1 LTVVGVVVVVH
12 GGVKVYRGNAAAAR
26 TYLEAD
32 HARVDDYYLAEGTGL
47 AERLVATPDGGVERV
62 GVLDS
67 DDYEAWVA
75 GLDPVTGQPRGR
87 LRTDP
92 NAVRFVEVVVN
103 GPKTWS
109 LAAALHPEIADAY
122 DAAQDR
128 AATQIVGWLAGH
140 ATTRVGPRGRQVQV
154 PVERIEAVTVRHYTS
169 RAGDPHRHLHL
180 QVNARVWAEQK
191 WRGLHTVGVRDMID
205 ALNGIGH
212 AAVACDPEFRRALAG
227 HGFTLDPA
235 TSEVEELTRFVGP
248 FSARARQIGKN
259 LDRYEAEWR
268 LANPGVEPGPALL
281 RAWDRR
287 AWSEARPDKVVPMD
301 GGELTDRWVTELRR
315 LGYRHREPRPLHQP
329 VVKTGQVERE
339 AAVEVVLSRLGARR
353 SGWNAADV
361 RGEVE
366 QLLARAG
373 LVAEPAARIEL
384 AEDLTARTVA
394 ACVPLLAESG
404 TPEHIRAL
412 TSPAVL
418 AVEVDLTARLAAR
431 AATSGQSVG
440 LRGGD
445 LDDAQRG
452 AVSALGGN
460 HRLVVVE
467 GAAGAGK
474 TATLAA
480 TQFVLQRRG
489 HRLVVVTPTL
499 KAAQVAAGEVGARAF
514 SAAWLAHQYGY
525 RWDEDGH
532 WTREPTDPCGAAPP
546 DAAALRPEDLLLVD
560 EAGMLDQDTARALL
574 MIADETGARLALVGD
589 RHQLPAVGRGGV
601 LDHAA
606 RWATPETRLT
616 LDTIHRFIDPDYADL
631 SVAMRT
637 GEDPV
642 AVFDQLLARGQVV
655 VHSDDAAR
663 VEVLAA
669 EAAATGAL
677 VVADT
682 RERVTELNAAA
693 RDQRVAAGLVDDQRA
708 LVTDAGERVGV
719 GDRVATRRNDYDLG
733 VANRDAWTVTAI
745 DDDGT
750 LHLGGP
756 NSSGAEARTV
766 PLSYATEHVELA
778 YATTAYGAQGETV
791 KQAHLLLSENTGA
804 ASAYVALTRGREDNT
819 AHLVADTIDE
829 ARRQWVEA
837 FGRDRADLGPTHAA
851 RLAAEE
857 SAKYANAH
865 PIPATSPHAADRID
879 EDDPHRYRRRMPRV
893 GAARPGA
900 RGTRDHSRATPV
912 PPPRSAP
919 EHGRGP
925 GLGL

>member
-366 QLLARAG
+366 QLLARG
-373 LVAEPAARIEL
+373 SSSPR
-384 AEDLTARTVA
+384 
-394 ACVPLLAESG
+394 
-404 TPEHIRAL
+404 
-412 TSPAVL
+412 TSP
-418 AVEVDLTARLAAR
+418 
-431 AATSGQSVG
+431 
-440 LRGGD
+440 
-445 LDDAQRG
+445 
-452 AVSALGGN
+452 
-460 HRLVVVE
+460 
-467 GAAGAGK
+467 
-474 TATLAA
+474 
-480 TQFVLQRRG
+480 
-489 HRLVVVTPTL
+489 
-499 KAAQVAAGEVGARAF
+499 
-514 SAAWLAHQYGY
+514 
-525 RWDEDGH
+525 
-532 WTREPTDPCGAAPP
+532 REPWRRAYRCWPSLG
-546 DAAALRPEDLLLVD
+546 RP
-560 EAGMLDQDTARALL
+560 
-574 MIADETGARLALVGD
+574 
-589 RHQLPAVGRGGV
+589 
-601 LDHAA
+601 
-606 RWATPETRLT
+606 
-616 LDTIHRFIDPDYADL
+616 
-631 SVAMRT
+631 
-637 GEDPV
+637 
-642 AVFDQLLARGQVV
+642 
-655 VHSDDAAR
+655 
-663 VEVLAA
+663 
-669 EAAATGAL
+669 
-677 VVADT
+677 
-682 RERVTELNAAA
+682 
-693 RDQRVAAGLVDDQRA
+693 
-708 LVTDAGERVGV
+708 
-719 GDRVATRRNDYDLG
+719 
-733 VANRDAWTVTAI
+733 
-745 DDDGT
+745 
-750 LHLGGP
+750 
-756 NSSGAEARTV
+756 
-766 PLSYATEHVELA
+766 
-778 YATTAYGAQGETV
+778 
-791 KQAHLLLSENTGA
+791 NT
-804 ASAYVALTRGREDNT
+804 
-819 AHLVADTIDE
+819 
-829 ARRQWVEA
+829 
-837 FGRDRADLGPTHAA
+837 FGRSP
-851 RLAAEE
+851 RLRCWR
-857 SAKYANAH
+857 SRS
-865 PIPATSPHAADRID
+865 TSPL
-879 EDDPHRYRRRMPRV
+879 
-893 GAARPGA
+893 G
-900 RGTRDHSRATPV
+900 SRPV
-912 PPPRSAP
+912 PPRQDSLSGCGAGTSTTPNGALSVRWVATTGWSWSKAPPVPGRPRP
-919 EHGRGP
+919 
-925 GLGL
+925 